1 MAETILTLSEA
12 LDRANAQ
19 AQVLNAAVMTLAR
32 RKAINVT
39 KEQLRAEGLTRP
51 LPPSDI
57 LPLANAYLV
66 AHREELISEAKAT
79 VERWRV
85 EGVFG
90 KRAAESVRKVPQLRT
105 LAEPKTQNAEDN
117 RR

>member
-32 RKAINVT
+32 RKAINVI

-57 LPLANAYLV
+57 LPLANAYLD
-66 AHREELISEAKAT
+66 AHREELISEAKAV
-79 VERWRV
+79 VERWRA

-90 KRAAESVRKVPQLRT
+90 KRARAAVHKTPKV
-105 LAEPKTQNAEDN
+105 
-117 RR
+117 